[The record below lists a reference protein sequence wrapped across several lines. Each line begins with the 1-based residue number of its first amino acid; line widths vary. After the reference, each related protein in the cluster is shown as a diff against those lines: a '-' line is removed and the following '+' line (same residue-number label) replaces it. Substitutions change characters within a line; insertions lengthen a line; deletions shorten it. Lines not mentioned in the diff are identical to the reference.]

1 MTTPAV
7 NFQILPAIKFF
18 PTGFA
23 VLVRRLRFRLR
34 HRPAVRDSTNGH
46 IEGLVSNRVL
56 ISIRRL

>member
-23 VLVRRLRFRLR
+23 VLVRRLR